1 MIDFDAL
8 VRANAPLNAFTD
20 FDGSA
25 EGGGGAL
32 ACLTVGVKANI
43 AVAGMP
49 WTAGC

>member
-32 ACLTVGVKANI
+32 AGLG
-43 AVAGMP
+43 
-49 WTAGC
+49 GCEG

>member
-25 EGGGGAL
+25 EGGGERLL
-32 ACLTVGVKANI
+32 A
-43 AVAGMP
+43 
-49 WTAGC
+49 